1 MHTKSNNVVLLRG
14 QLSSDPRPRQLP
26 SGDEV
31 INYEVT
37 TETDEGKASVPVAWF
52 APRRRPNLQAGDE
65 VLVAGFVR
73 RRFFWAGGSAGSK
86 TEVVAEV
93 VARPTTRTA
102 AAAVARMVARLEEP
116 GYFGGEAAAGVHHS

>member
-65 VLVAGFVR
+65 VLVVGFVR
-73 RRFFWAGGSAGSK
+73 RRFFRARGSAGSK

-116 GYFGGEAAAGVHHS
+116 GYFGEEAAAGVHHS

>member
-14 QLSSDPRPRQLP
+14 QLSSDPRQLP

-73 RRFFWAGGSAGSK
+73 RRFF
-86 TEVVAEV
+86 
-93 VARPTTRTA
+93 R
-102 AAAVARMVARLEEP
+102 
-116 GYFGGEAAAGVHHS
+116 AGVRPEVKPRWWPRWSLVRRPELQL